1 MSLQPTAPAGDGPA
15 AENKC
20 PTPTCV
26 TANRALTLNMC
37 EQQQDL
43 VLDTLKI
50 RGENATIEMNQRL
63 AWIDEE
69 TRRLQAGRQ
78 EVGVVLNI
86 QFSFNLPLPLS
97 MICVIIFF
105 IFILRFCNVCSLF
118 YQ

>member
-1 MSLQPTAPAGDGPA
+1 MSLQPTAPVGDGPA

-43 VLDTLKI
+43 VLDTIKI

-69 TRRLQAGRQ
+69 TRRLQAGR
-78 EVGVVLNI
+78 VGGGEMKARLKESRKLELSLTFNSVLI
-86 QFSFNLPLPLS
+86 CLSPL
-97 MICVIIFF
+97 V
-105 IFILRFCNVCSLF
+105 
-118 YQ
+118 